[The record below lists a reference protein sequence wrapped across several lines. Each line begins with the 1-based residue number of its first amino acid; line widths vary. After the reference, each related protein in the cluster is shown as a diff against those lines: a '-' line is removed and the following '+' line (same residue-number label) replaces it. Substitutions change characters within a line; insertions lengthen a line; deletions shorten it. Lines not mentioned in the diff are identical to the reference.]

1 MTYRGRSRGLGRRS
15 RLKVGEG
22 TPPRRTRGAAL
33 RSASHLDVAG
43 QLILAKWTHLGDTR
57 RRNTTSDSPTP
68 FTPFVVTLL
77 GESRIGAEGVLQRQ

>member
-33 RSASHLDVAG
+33 RSAGHLDVAG
-43 QLILAKWTHLGDTR
+43 QPVLA
-57 RRNTTSDSPTP
+57 
-68 FTPFVVTLL
+68 
-77 GESRIGAEGVLQRQ
+77 RIGTPQQISASDVKI